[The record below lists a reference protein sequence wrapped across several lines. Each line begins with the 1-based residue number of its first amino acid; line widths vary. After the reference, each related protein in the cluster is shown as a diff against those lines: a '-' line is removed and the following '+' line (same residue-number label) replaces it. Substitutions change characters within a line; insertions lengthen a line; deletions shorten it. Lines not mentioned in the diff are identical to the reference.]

1 MPSRRHLA
9 PPHAISG
16 DALSAAMAGI
26 GMNLA
31 AAPALDPNLE
41 DTLYFASEEGL
52 LRDDLRTLSMLTT
65 WLSVHAERLG
75 VARLA
80 RLVRMHPSPRVR
92 AYWASV
98 GAWPAHKGRLARLAD
113 AYAGPRLELLAV
125 GTAFHLRRHGED
137 PRFADGPLVVPA
149 NVLRDRP
156 SDVLSPAELAAR
168 HGPYRYRVLVGPGPR
183 ADLLAALEA
192 DPSLSTSALARRAYS
207 TFALASEVK
216 RDWAIVHP
224 ESVPSSRRARVA

>member
-1 MPSRRHLA
+1 MPLRRHVA
-9 PPHAISG
+9 PRHALTG
-16 DALSAAMAGI
+16 DALSAALAGI
-26 GMNLA
+26 GLNLA
-31 AAPALDPNLE
+31 AAPAADPNLE
-41 DTLYFASEEGL
+41 DTVYFASEEGL

-65 WLSVHAERLG
+65 WLGVHAERLD
-75 VARLA
+75 VDRLA
-80 RLVRMHPSPRVR
+80 RLVRAHPSPRVH

-98 GAWPAHKGRLARLAD
+98 GAWLAPKGRLARLAG

-125 GTAFHLRRHGED
+125 GTDFHLRRHGED
-137 PRFADGPLVVPA
+137 PRFAGGPLVVPA

-168 HGPYRYRVLVGPGPR
+168 HRPYRYRVLVGPGPR

-207 TFALASEVK
+207 AFALASEVK
-216 RDWAIVHP
+216 RDWAIVNP
-224 ESVPSSRRARVA
+224 EPAPLFRRARVA